1 MRSGWPLHGAEVR
14 AAAQGF
20 WVAAAGI
27 RSPKTKSTVITP
39 VCYSSNRC
47 FSESVQRRAF
57 RRDLSFGD
65 QRFSTVAA
73 PVKPE
78 RATVLEDSHAV
89 SKQKVINHADSE

>member
-1 MRSGWPLHGAEVR
+1 M
-14 AAAQGF
+14 AAA
-20 WVAAAGI
+20 VI

-47 FSESVQRRAF
+47 SSASLQRRTF

-65 QRFSTVAA
+65 QWFSTAAA

-78 RATVLEDSHAV
+78 RATVLEDSHAL